1 MGKLLEA
8 IEQSTEK
15 EIEAGGMLWRVKKIA
30 SADLAR
36 VGHAALALSQ
46 VLGGDKKTK
55 AKKGKAAKK
64 DEAEGLEDF
73 VATMAKQPVDSLATM
88 ARLKDSV
95 VAAGLIAVGS
105 PQDNHWES
113 VQAVLDRD
121 KADAKAGRLWVG
133 SIPSEISDRLFEAVM
148 DVSTE
153 SGEVL
158 ARIASFRGEPG
169 NSADRGPG
177 GEALRKAT
185 P

>member
-30 SADLAR
+30 SSDLAR

-46 VLGGDKKTK
+46 ALSGDKKTK
-55 AKKGKAAKK
+55 PKKGKAAKK
-64 DEAEGLEDF
+64 DESDGMEDF
-73 VATMAKQPVDSLATM
+73 VASMAKQPVDRLATM

-105 PQDNHWES
+105 PQDGHWES

-121 KADAKAGRLWVG
+121 KADAKEGRLWVG

-169 NSADRGPG
+169 DPSGDRPG
-177 GEALRKAT
+177 GEALRKVA